1 MWRQF
6 SVDHQVTKIGEVC
19 FPPPPGH
26 REIRTFELFI
36 PVKRFAHLAFCYRL
50 ACLLLSCRLPTFTKR
65 FLYRWR
71 KFSSLFQPSV
81 FYTFVLDFLVLEA
94 NGSEDIQSLG
104 KTNGFSETLWANH
117 SWKEVCIILPYLDSS
132 IFFEF
137 YNKFLFL
144 RCFSVQVLVFAH
156 GLKLCKLFCS
166 VIVSIPELFFFA
178 PTSRRKRCIRSYFS
192 PLQIVQ
198 WEAFSLF

>member
-1 MWRQF
+1 M
-6 SVDHQVTKIGEVC
+6 C
-19 FPPPPGH
+19 H

-36 PVKRFAHLAFCYRL
+36 PVKRFVHLAFCYRL

-81 FYTFVLDFLVLEA
+81 FYTFVFDFLVLEA
-94 NGSEDIQSLG
+94 NGSEDIQSRG

-144 RCFSVQVLVFAH
+144 RCFSVQVLVYTIIEIRQRRVATTAH
-156 GLKLCKLFCS
+156 SCFRVTHS
-166 VIVSIPELFFFA
+166 FFF
-178 PTSRRKRCIRSYFS
+178 RGGGGGEC
-192 PLQIVQ
+192 
-198 WEAFSLF
+198 SLMACSSVNCFAVS